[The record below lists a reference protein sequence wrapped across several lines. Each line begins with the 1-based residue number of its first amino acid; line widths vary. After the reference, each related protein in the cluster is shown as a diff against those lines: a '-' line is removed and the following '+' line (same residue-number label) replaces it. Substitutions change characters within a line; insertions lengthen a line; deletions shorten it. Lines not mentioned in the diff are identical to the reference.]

1 MAYCPQCLTEYA
13 EGSSECIDC
22 HVALVRGPL
31 PQGAD
36 ESTDVP
42 AKLARVRTFSGPTAH
57 MDAILAKNILE
68 AEGIQSLLPGEFSA
82 EALPGVDMVQLL
94 VREED
99 AAEAAE
105 ILETFLDNPP
115 EAAANDQ

>member
-1 MAYCPQCLTEYA
+1 MAYCPQCLTEYE
-13 EGSSECIDC
+13 EGSPECIDC
-22 HVALVRGPL
+22 HVALAPGPL
-31 PQGAD
+31 PKEAE
-36 ESTDVP
+36 ESTDTP

-68 AEGIQSLLPGEFSA
+68 AEGIPSLLPGEFSA

-99 AAEAAE
+99 ATEAAE
-105 ILETFLDNPP
+105 ILESFLDHPP
-115 EAAANDQ
+115 ETVASDE